1 MKKQKRILFDDK
13 NNFHFYYIWS
23 VKNPKTWVH
32 IIHGMSEHAER
43 YDELASEL
51 NKEDI
56 LVTADDHRG
65 HGETGRSMKSLFHF
79 SDSDGWATIIKDQID
94 LISEQNIGCPLV
106 ILGHSLGSYM
116 ALNVLQQ
123 IEKLKT
129 NVKVSGLIL
138 SGSGFESKWLY
149 QINKL
154 IAKIE
159 IFRCGARAPSNILQK
174 LSFESFNDNF
184 SPTRTESDWLS
195 RDENQVNKYV
205 EDPLCGGAPSTK
217 TWFDFM
223 QGMNQIFNKGN
234 LNLIDKKI
242 PIHFISGDRDPVG
255 KNGKGVVK
263 FKNLLLDAGFK
274 QVTLKLYPES
284 RHELIKDLDRDKVI
298 ADIKIWLRAILNQ
311 PPV

>member
-1 MKKQKRILFDDK
+1 
-13 NNFHFYYIWS
+13 
-23 VKNPKTWVH
+23 
-32 IIHGMSEHAER
+32 
-43 YDELASEL
+43 
-51 NKEDI
+51 
-56 LVTADDHRG
+56 
-65 HGETGRSMKSLFHF
+65 
-79 SDSDGWATIIKDQID
+79 
-94 LISEQNIGCPLV
+94 
-106 ILGHSLGSYM
+106 M

-129 NVKVSGLIL
+129 NVKVSGLVL
-138 SGSGFESKWLY
+138 SGSGYESKWLY
-149 QINKL
+149 RINKL

-159 IFRCGARAPSNILQK
+159 IYRCGSRASSNILQK

-184 SPTRTESDWLS
+184 SPTRTASDWLS
-195 RDENQVNKYV
+195 RDENQVNKYI

-223 QGMNQIFNKGN
+223 HGMNQIFNSRN

-242 PIHFISGDRDPVG
+242 PIHFISGDKDPVG

-284 RHELIKDLDRDKVI
+284 RHELINDLDRDKVI
-298 ADIKIWLRAILNQ
+298 ADVKIWLRAILN
-311 PPV
+311 

>member
-13 NNFHFYYIWS
+13 NNFHFYYVWS
-23 VKNPKTWVH
+23 VKNPKAWVH
-32 IIHGMSEHAER
+32 IIHGMSEHAAR
-43 YDELASEL
+43 YDKLASDL

-56 LVTADDHRG
+56 IVTAGDHRG
-65 HGETGRSMKSLFHF
+65 HGAPGREMNSLFHF
-79 SDSDGWATIIKDQID
+79 SDSDGWSKIIKDQID
-94 LISEQNIGCPLV
+94 LISEQNIGCPL
-106 ILGHSLGSYM
+106 ILLGHSLGSYM

-129 NVKVSGLIL
+129 DVRVSGLVL
-138 SGSGFESKWLY
+138 SGSGYESKWLY
-149 QINKL
+149 RINKL

-159 IFRCGARAPSNILQK
+159 IYRCGSRASSNILQK

-184 SPTRTESDWLS
+184 SPTRTGSDWLS
-195 RDENQVNKYV
+195 RDEHQVDKYIK
-205 EDPLCGGAPSTK
+205 DPLCGGAPSTK

-223 QGMNQIFNKGN
+223 HGMNQIFNSRN
-234 LNLIDKKI
+234 LNLIDKKV
-242 PIHFISGDRDPVG
+242 PIHFISGDKDPVG

-284 RHELIKDLDRDKVI
+284 RHELINDLDRDKVI
-298 ADIKIWLRAILNQ
+298 ADVKIWLKAILN
-311 PPV
+311 